1 MWADCW
7 LAVGTRL
14 VTRAER
20 IRRQADGRGPKPV
33 ITESGWKD
41 TGRFPSSAPSSQ
53 HPGELLKAY
62 ITVRVEL
69 LDLIFSPQYLP
80 VKGSNVDIV
89 DIVKPIYLFT
99 PSSLLPNW
107 VVGAEREDFLNI

>member
-1 MWADCW
+1 M
-7 LAVGTRL
+7 
-14 VTRAER
+14 
-20 IRRQADGRGPKPV
+20 

-53 HPGELLKAY
+53 HPGEFLKAY
-62 ITVRVEL
+62 MTVLVEL
-69 LDLIFSPQYLP
+69 LDLIFFQYLP

-107 VVGAEREDFLNI
+107 VVGAEREDF